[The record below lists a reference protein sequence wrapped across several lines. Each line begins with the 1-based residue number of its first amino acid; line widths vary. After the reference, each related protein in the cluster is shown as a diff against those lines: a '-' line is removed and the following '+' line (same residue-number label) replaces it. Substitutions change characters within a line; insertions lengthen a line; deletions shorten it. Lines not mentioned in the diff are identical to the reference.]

1 MIYIYKPSI
10 WVLISFMIFMANRLS
25 AQNEE
30 ISIESIVVDDQGN
43 HIAGAEIYSG
53 RSYTKTDATGKF
65 KIEAE
70 PGSSL
75 VVEASG
81 FESMTVSIEEAKSS
95 TNLRLVTNPHLKG
108 SNDP

>member
-1 MIYIYKPSI
+1 
-10 WVLISFMIFMANRLS
+10 
-25 AQNEE
+25 
-30 ISIESIVVDDQGN
+30 
-43 HIAGAEIYSG
+43 
-53 RSYTKTDATGKF
+53 DAIGKF

-108 SNDP
+108 SNDPVQVAFRQKEKFEVIGFVSEIKTEKIDRYDNIIWANDILAGRTLGLL